1 MRLPRFIRWCL
12 AGLVS
17 LIVLLVLGSV
27 AIAALGITLSAAPWR
42 GQLSDAMGR
51 AIGREVR
58 FEGPLEMQPT
68 LTPSFRVGGI
78 TIANPAGFSSPF
90 FASLGHA
97 TLQVDL
103 LALLRGDVRVRE
115 LSAQG
120 VIFHLER
127 NAQAQVNWL
136 MQLAP
141 KAPAEK
147 RETPGEKAPLRLV
160 EVKRIALKE
169 LLVDYVGGPNL
180 ATHFFTLDDLQGE
193 GGEGKPIKLKMN
205 GTVEKSF
212 PYTVSVTGG
221 AISAL
226 ADSGVA
232 WPLEFALEFAGTSL
246 VINGEVRPDAANTS
260 ANLTFGFG
268 TDNLSQLE
276 RLLQVNLPPVGA
288 TGLSGKVVWEKG
300 VLDIRDLRGAMGN
313 STLEGQ
319 LRLDLTQGVGRV
331 KGDIHLPVFDVTPF
345 RVKTQKPEPKDDGK
359 PVDLQAL
366 KEQQFQFRELALIE
380 ADLSLAVDRW
390 IGLPGDV
397 RDSTLQVSV
406 HDGVLKAPIKATI
419 AQVPLEGEIGLDGA
433 AENPSFLLNLSAKK
447 TTLGQLARLLAGA
460 SGVQGKLGHFLLHF
474 AATGKNLPALAS
486 TLEMKLEIADGQ
498 LRYGNVEG
506 GRPVEVRLD
515 RADIA
520 LPAGGRLQGKIRGA
534 LLREPFT
541 ADFKGGD
548 LSALNEEIRWPVEI
562 RIAGSGA
569 TLNIQGQVAA
579 PEKNA
584 GTDLRIRFNAPRA
597 GDVARWLGLS
607 PKSRAPV
614 VIAGRVQVQSDE
626 WRLSDLLV
634 QLGQTK
640 LAGNFA
646 RVGIGRKPL
655 VQATLRVENLE
666 LAELESMLPP
676 RKPGPSKPVIELPI
690 LPQGIDLTDADIDV
704 GIQRIALSPAPV
716 TGITFTGKIREGK
729 MYASPFAAVYAG
741 TKLNGAIALDLR
753 EDEPQA
759 SVWVAASQV
768 DIGRILRTLRLVE
781 TLDVKADLLQ
791 LQLLAKGHRL
801 GEMLDRSALQAA
813 VESGE
818 IVVRDATGKGGLTIR
833 LTKGQVEAK
842 PQQPVHLDLDGL
854 IDKTPV
860 KIALASGSVSELVR
874 AASHVPFNLSVEAAG
889 TKLGLSGKV
898 SLPISQQEVELELS
912 VAGSNVNSLDELA
925 RTSLPHWG
933 PYALTSRFRMS
944 KAGYDM
950 PGLALKV
957 GSSELKGKGSVTL
970 TGTRPKIEVQLSAP
984 RVQLDDFKLEGW
996 ALAQKKPAKDEK
1008 KLSEEE
1014 LRAKAKQASS
1024 QTQEMLSPATLKR
1037 QDMALL
1043 VEVGEVL
1050 SGADRLGSG
1059 SLRASLDDGKLLL
1072 GPVEVNVPGGSAKL
1086 WMGYHPTDS
1095 SIALDAKIRVDRFDY
1110 GVLARRLKPGSDLQ
1124 GLFSLQMDLASNTP
1138 SLYRAMQNGNGR
1150 VDFAVWPKNMKSGIF
1165 DLWAVNLFVALIP
1178 AVDPGSES
1186 KVNCAVGRFDLKKG
1200 VLTEDSILLDT
1211 SRMRVSGKAR
1221 VDFDSETL
1229 ALQLAPKAKKA
1240 QFFSLATPIAV
1251 SGKITDPKIRVSA
1264 GAVAGTTA
1272 RLFTSI
1278 VTTPFERLFAKA
1290 MPRDGGDVCAN
1301 ALSQNRE
1308 PRS

>member
-1 MRLPRFIRWCL
+1 VV
-12 AGLVS
+12 LV
-17 LIVLLVLGSV
+17 VGSV
-27 AIAALGITLSAAPWR
+27 AIAALGITLSASPWR
-42 GQLSDAMGR
+42 GQLSDAMGH

-90 FASLGHA
+90 FASLAHSS
-97 TLQVDL
+97 LQVDL
-103 LALLRGDVRVRE
+103 LALLRGEVRVRE

-120 VIFHLER
+120 VIVHLER
-127 NAQAQVNWL
+127 NARGQVNWL
-136 MQLAP
+136 LQLASKDEAD
-141 KAPAEK
+141 KAPGK
-147 RETPGEKAPLRLV
+147 KAPLRLV
-160 EVKRIALKE
+160 EVQRIALKE
-169 LLVDYVGGPNL
+169 LLVDYVGGPKL
-180 ATHFFTLDDLQGE
+180 ATHSFTLDDLQGE
-193 GGEGKPIKLKMN
+193 GGEGKPISLKMN

-221 AISAL
+221 TLSTL
-226 ADSGVA
+226 SQGGVP

-246 VINGEVRPDAANTS
+246 VINGEVLPDAGRTS
-260 ANLTFGFG
+260 ANLTFGLG

-276 RLLQVNLPPVGA
+276 RLLQVHLPPVGA
-288 TGLSGKVVWEKG
+288 TGLSGKVAWEKG

-313 STLEGQ
+313 SVLEGQ
-319 LRLDLTQGVGRV
+319 LRLDLTQSVARV
-331 KGDIHLPVFDVTPF
+331 KGEIHLPVFDVTPF
-345 RVKTQKPEPKDDGK
+345 RAKTRMPEPEEAGK
-359 PVDLQAL
+359 PVDLEAL
-366 KEQQFQFRELALIE
+366 KKRQFQFRELSLVE
-380 ADLSLAVDRW
+380 ADLSLTVYRW
-390 IGLPGDV
+390 MGLPGDV
-397 RDSTLQVSV
+397 RESTLQVSL
-406 HDGVLKAPIKATI
+406 HGGVLKAPVKATI
-419 AQVPLEGEIGLDGA
+419 ARVPLEGEIGLDGA
-433 AENPSFLLNLSAKK
+433 AENPSFLLNLGARK
-447 TTLGQLARLLAGA
+447 TTLVQLARLLTGA
-460 SGVQGKLGHFLLHF
+460 SGVQGNLGHFLLHF
-474 AATGKNLPALAS
+474 AATGKNLPALAN

-498 LRYGNVEG
+498 LSYGNVEG

-520 LPAGGRLQGKIRGA
+520 LPAGGRLQGKIRGT

-541 ADFKGGD
+541 ADFMGGD
-548 LSALNEEIRWPVEI
+548 LLALGEEISWPVEI
-562 RIAGSGA
+562 RIVGSGA
-569 TLNIQGQVAA
+569 TLSIQGQVAA
-579 PEKNA
+579 PGKDA
-584 GTDLRIRFNAPRA
+584 GTDLAIRFNSPRA

-614 VIAGRVQVQSDE
+614 AIAGRVQVQSDE

-646 RVGIGRKPL
+646 RVWIGGKPL

-676 RKPGPSKPVIELPI
+676 PKPGPSKPVIELPI
-690 LPQGIDLTDADIDV
+690 LPKGIDLTDADIDV

-716 TGITFTGKIREGK
+716 TGITFAGKIREGK
-729 MYASPFAAVYAG
+729 MYASPFSAMYAG
-741 TKLNGAIALDLR
+741 TTLNGALALDLR

-759 SVWVAASQV
+759 AVWVAARQV
-768 DIGRILRTLRLVE
+768 DIGRMLRTLRLVE
-781 TLDVKADLLQ
+781 SLDVKADLLQ

-818 IVVRDATGKGGLTIR
+818 MVVRDASGKGGLSIR

-842 PQQPVHLDLDGL
+842 PKQPVHLYLDGL

-860 KIALASGSVSELVR
+860 KISLASGSVSELAR
-874 AASHVPFNLSVEAAG
+874 GASHVPFNLAVETAG
-889 TKLGLSGKV
+889 TKLSLSGKV
-898 SLPISQQEVELELS
+898 SLPISKQEAELELS
-912 VAGSNVNSLDELA
+912 VAGSNINSLDELA

-933 PYALTSRFRMS
+933 PYALSSRFRMS

-950 PGLALKV
+950 PGMTLKV
-957 GSSELKGKGSVTL
+957 GSSELKGKGSVATG
-970 TGTRPKIEVQLSAP
+970 GTRPKIDVQLSAP
-984 RVQLDDFKLEGW
+984 KVQLDDFKLEGW
-996 ALAQKKPAKDEK
+996 ALAEKKPAKEEK

-1024 QTQEMLSPATLKR
+1024 QTQAMLSPATLKR
-1037 QDMALL
+1037 QDMALV

-1050 SGADRLGSG
+1050 SGADRLGGG
-1059 SLRASLDDGKLLL
+1059 SLHASLYDGKLVL
-1072 GPVEVNVPGGSAKL
+1072 GPVEVNVPGGSVKL
-1086 WMGYHPTDS
+1086 AMGYRPTES
-1095 SIALDAKIRVDRFDY
+1095 AIALDAKIRVDRFDY

-1138 SLYRAMQNGNGR
+1138 SLYHAMQNGDGR

-1178 AVDPGSES
+1178 AVDPASES
-1186 KVNCAVGRFDLKKG
+1186 KVNCAVGRFDLKNG

-1211 SRMRVSGKAR
+1211 SRMRVKGKAR

-1229 ALQLAPKAKKA
+1229 ALQLEPTPKKA

-1251 SGKITDPKIRVSA
+1251 TGKITDPKILVSA
-1264 GAVAGTTA
+1264 AAVAGTTA
-1272 RLFTSI
+1272 RLLTSI
-1278 VTTPFERLFAKA
+1278 VTTPFERLFSKSI
-1290 MPRDGGDVCAN
+1290 PRDGADVCAN
-1301 ALSQNRE
+1301 ALKQNRE
-1308 PRS
+1308 PRT